1 MVYIQLMLQ
10 VQLNNYNAD
19 LQCFIATFG
28 LNLVGLYRTLTIFDG
43 CEFSDFGAQGNLTRL
58 WTLNQVNFLILC
70 GDSAW

>member
-10 VQLNNYNAD
+10 VQLNNCNAD

-28 LNLVGLYRTLTIFDG
+28 LNLVGLYRTLTIFNG
-43 CEFSDFGAQGNLTRL
+43 CEFSDFGAQGNLTKLR
-58 WTLNQVNFLILC
+58 TLNRVNLLILL